1 MGLPAVDMR
10 HRGAP
15 VRPRLRVVSAPKTRG
30 RSRSRSVSSARYEQ
44 RCREVFTL
52 ACVIMVG
59 VTLFGLGRVM
69 VSARATET
77 AFESGRIESDI
88 KAERLKGDLLEIDKS
103 ALAAPSRIEGI
114 AGQTLKMAAAPA
126 VDYMTLPSESATK
139 AADTRTVASAS
150 THAESPER
158 VASADVSSG
167 SSSGLAGML
176 ASVMRMAA
184 GEAEVL
190 LVGDAGLAS
199 AR

>member
-15 VRPRLRVVSAPKTRG
+15 VRPRLRVVSSPAPRKRG
-30 RSRSRSVSSARYEQ
+30 AARGVSSARQEQ

-52 ACVIMVG
+52 ACVIMIG
-59 VTLFGLGRVM
+59 LTLFGLGRVM

-77 AFESGRIESDI
+77 AIESGRLESDI
-88 KAERLKGDLLEIDKS
+88 KAERLKGDLLEVDKS

-114 AGQTLKMAAAPA
+114 AGQTLKMAQAPA
-126 VDYMTLPSESATK
+126 VDYMTLPSDAGEATTSTTT
-139 AADTRTVASAS
+139 AADTASPSAAGTKVS
-150 THAESPER
+150 
-158 VASADVSSG
+158 SADVSSG
-167 SSSGLAGML
+167 SASGLAGML

>member
-15 VRPRLRVVSAPKTRG
+15 VRPRLRVVSAPKSRG
-30 RSRSRSVSSARYEQ
+30 RSRSRAVSSARYEQ

-77 AFESGRIESDI
+77 AVESGRIESDI

-126 VDYMTLPSESATK
+126 VDYMTLPSETATG
-139 AADTRTVASAS
+139 ASDARAVTSTVSDT
-150 THAESPER
+150 ESPVR
-158 VASADVSSG
+158 VSSADVSSG